1 MSAEEA
7 IFFLKSAGIAV
18 ARPYDSIPQSHLAVA
33 RAALEL
39 RRQTLDARRVSDL
52 ALRAG
57 MPEEE
62 VRSRLLNEGVLKK
75 RRLKRVA
82 AGKMRH
88 AEEVLGLRAPETAPE
103 KQPDTPAPETQP
115 DTLTVKPAR
124 KRRESRPKI
133 IGKEQPISHLTP
145 DDIANIH
152 WVLVNDFRQ
161 SKDPIDPPGVRDQS
175 LLESAAHRPKT
186 ALGATD
192 KYPTA
197 AMACAALLHSIVQ
210 NHAFH
215 NGNKRTALV
224 AALVFADKNGYRMRR
239 TATEEKLYNLLLKVA
254 SHDLQNDAGETVQ
267 DSDAEVL
274 CIAKWIH
281 GHLRV
286 VEKQEH
292 PVKWKKFR
300 QMLNGYNC
308 NFNVLPGNKIN
319 IEREVDGRPLW
330 TQVAY
335 RREGAEVEV
344 NTVKKVRQDLELGEE
359 HGYPSDIFYEQ
370 GKKIPE
376 FINKYRTLLRR
387 LAKV

>member
-1 MSAEEA
+1 MSAEDA

-18 ARPYDSIPQSHLAVA
+18 ARPYDSVPQSRLAVA

-39 RRQTLDARRVSDL
+39 RRQTPDARRVSDL

-62 VRSRLLNEGVLKK
+62 VRSRLLNEDVLKK

-82 AGKMRH
+82 AGQMRH

-103 KQPDTPAPETQP
+103 KQPDTPTSNTIRE
-115 DTLTVKPAR
+115 DRTVKPAQ
-124 KRRESRPKI
+124 KRHEPRPEI

-145 DDIANIH
+145 NDIVEIH
-152 WVLVNDFRQ
+152 DLLVEKCRQ
-161 SKDPIDPPGVRDQS
+161 SEDPIDPPGVRDQG

-186 ALGATD
+186 ALGRTN

-197 AMACAALLHSIVQ
+197 AMAGAALLHSIVL

-224 AALVFADKNGYRMRR
+224 ATLGFAGRNGYRID
-239 TATEEKLYNLLLKVA
+239 ATEEELYDLLLKVA
-254 SHDLQNDAGETVQ
+254 SSGTQNDAGETVR

-274 CIAKWIH
+274 CIAKWLH

-286 VEKQEH
+286 VEKHEH
-292 PVKWKKFR
+292 PLKWKKFLKI
-300 QMLNGYNC
+300 LNGYDC
-308 NFNVLPGNKIN
+308 NSNVLPGNKIN
-319 IEREVDGRPLW
+319 IEREVDDRPLW

-335 RREGAEVEV
+335 RSEGAEVEV
-344 NTVKKVRQDLELGEE
+344 NTVKKVRKALELDEE

-376 FINKYRTLLRR
+376 FINEYRTLLRR